1 MSGNCLTIGMESQ
14 SVLDQLKVD
23 MNKALEHLAQE
34 FTSLRTGKASP
45 SLIENLD
52 VHVASYGS
60 VMKLNGLAVISTPE
74 PRMLIVQPF
83 DPTVLGDIDKAI
95 REGKVGLNPVSDGKI
110 LRLPIPE
117 PSEERR
123 LEMVKFAK
131 QYGEE
136 AKIRVR
142 AIRKEGMDSA
152 KTLKSNNELTEDGQK
167 DFEKQVQDLTD
178 SYVKQVDEKLATKEQ
193 DIMTV

>member
-1 MSGNCLTIGMESQ
+1 MESQ
-14 SVLDQLKVD
+14 SILNQLKVD
-23 MNKALEHLAQE
+23 MEKALEHLGQE

-52 VHVASYGS
+52 VHVTSYGS

-83 DPTVLGDIDKAI
+83 DPSVIGDIDKAI
-95 REGKVGLNPVSDGKI
+95 REGKLGLNPVSDGKI

-131 QYGEE
+131 QYAEE

-142 AIRKEGMDSA
+142 AIRKDGMDAA
-152 KTLKSNNELTEDGQK
+152 KTLKADNVLTEDGQK

-178 SYVKQVDEKLATKEQ
+178 SYVKQVDEKLAKKEQ
-193 DIMTV
+193 DIMKV

>member
-1 MSGNCLTIGMESQ
+1 MESQ
-14 SVLDQLKVD
+14 SVLNQLKVD
-23 MNKALEHLAQE
+23 MEKALEHLGQD

-52 VHVASYGS
+52 VHVSSYGS

-83 DPTVLGDIDKAI
+83 DPSTVGDIDKAI
-95 REGKVGLNPVSDGKI
+95 RESKLGLNPVSDGKM

-131 QYGEE
+131 QFCEE

-142 AIRKEGMDSA
+142 GTRKEGMDAS
-152 KTLKSNNELTEDGQK
+152 KTLKTDNFLTEDGQK
-167 DFEKQVQDLTD
+167 DFEKQVQELTD
-178 SYVKQVDEKLATKEQ
+178 TYIKKVDEKLSTKEK

>member
-1 MSGNCLTIGMESQ
+1 ME
-14 SVLDQLKVD
+14 
-23 MNKALEHLAQE
+23 KALEHLGQE

-45 SLIENLD
+45 ALIENLD
-52 VHVASYGS
+52 VAVASYGS

-74 PRMLIVQPF
+74 PRTLVVQPF
-83 DPTVLGDIDKAI
+83 DPSVLGDIDKAI
-95 REGKVGLNPVSDGKI
+95 RESKLGLNPVSDGKI

-142 AIRKEGMDSA
+142 AIRKDGMDAA
-152 KTLKSNNELTEDGQK
+152 KALKADNVLTEDGQK

-178 SYVKQVDEKLATKEQ
+178 KYVKLVDEKLSKKEQ